1 MIRVKDVEA
10 GMDYIIK
17 NEEVTLLVEQRK
29 NQTKN
34 HIIDQYIE
42 IRKKKGLSQEKI
54 AQLTG
59 MARTNIVRIERKT
72 NMPTID
78 VLVKLADAMDM
89 DLEIKFVER
98 VTK

>member
-1 MIRVKDVEA
+1 
-10 GMDYIIK
+10 MDYIIK